1 MAARVRAI
9 APPVRA
15 GFTSRPVATSNAAW
29 SRAREGARM
38 ERAIWTRTAALATRP
53 HPLAPPV
60 RVAERGKGGE
70 VSPPMPP
77 LLVLIVAVLATTYA
91 GPIVRFAAAPAV
103 AIAFWRLALVL
114 PVTGSLAVLEGSRE
128 PGAGSRT
135 SHLTLLPTPR
145 SLLPLMTLS
154 GLLLALHFW
163 SWIASLRFTTVASS
177 VVLVSLKPVF
187 AWGIAAAWLREHP
200 TRAEAWGIALAVIGA
215 SLIGLGDAR
224 RSSGALGG
232 DVLALLGALTGA
244 GYYVIGRRVRQTV
257 GIWRYA
263 TAVYAVAAAALA
275 LLALARSMPLVG
287 FAGRDWTVFGAMA
300 AGPMLIGH
308 TGMNYALRH
317 FRATTVNVAALG
329 EPVGAS
335 VIAWLVPAIHEV
347 PPPAALLG
355 GILVLLGIGLSVR
368 TGK

>member
-15 GFTSRPVATSNAAW
+15 GFTSRPVATSNVAW

-38 ERAIWTRTAALATRP
+38 ERAIWTCTGALATRP
-53 HPLAPPV
+53 HPLAPPL

-91 GPIVRFAAAPAV
+91 GPIVRFATAPAV
-103 AIAFWRLALVL
+103 AIAFWRLTLVL
-114 PVTGSLAVLEGSRE
+114 PVTGALAGWEWSTEHRAVPSGA
-128 PGAGSRT
+128 PGRT
-135 SHLTLLPTPR
+135 AAPR
-145 SLLPLMTLS
+145 SVLPLMTLS
-154 GLLLALHFW
+154 GVLLALHFW

-187 AWGIAAAWLREHP
+187 AWGIAALWLREQP
-200 TRAEAWGIALAVIGA
+200 GRAERWGIVLAVVGA

-224 RSSGALGG
+224 LS
-232 DVLALLGALTGA
+232 LGALSGDALALCGAVTGA

-263 TAVYAVAAAALA
+263 TVVYAVAAAALA
-275 LLALARSMPLVG
+275 LFALARTPPLVG
-287 FAGRDWTVFGAMA
+287 FAR
-300 AGPMLIGH
+300 
-308 TGMNYALRH
+308 
-317 FRATTVNVAALG
+317 RAWAVCGVR
-329 EPVGAS
+329 
-335 VIAWLVPAIHEV
+335 
-347 PPPAALLG
+347 G
-355 GILVLLGIGLSVR
+355 GIAMSRGGA
-368 TGK
+368 K